1 MKKHLFAVVALFI
14 ATSIS
19 GNLFAQVT
27 SEGLQKTKTRSNQ
40 SNDRVSSEK
49 DESLKVKIRQT
60 ANGVEIVFNQA
71 IVSPRDA
78 ASGLPTGKRQHKPV
92 VFTKEYDKSS
102 PKLARTSSGGG
113 AGKVSMSDL
122 SVTLTSKG
130 RTQKL
135 PVTNN
140 EFTLPDGV
148 DQDCDLVVSWSWGE
162 TNSGSQARNEMAFS
176 VNIVD
181 GACVAIKTKGTVAD
195 SR

>member
-1 MKKHLFAVVALFI
+1 MKKQLLAVLALFI

-19 GNLFAQVT
+19 ANLSAQVT
-27 SEGLQKTKTRSNQ
+27 SEGIQKTKTKSNQ

-60 ANGVEIVFNQA
+60 GTGCEIVFNQA

-102 PKLARTSSGGG
+102 PQLARTSSGGG

-122 SVTLTSKG
+122 SVTITSKG
-130 RTQKL
+130 RSQKL
-135 PVTNN
+135 PVINN

-148 DQDCDLVVSWSWGE
+148 DQDCDLVVSWSWGAS
-162 TNSGSQARNEMAFS
+162 NSGSQTRGEMAFVLS
-176 VNIVD
+176 VVN
-181 GACVAIKTKGTVAD
+181 GACVAIKTKGTGAEPI
-195 SR
+195 